1 MDQLLNLYWICYN
14 IASVFDFLITRH
26 LGSSSLTRDQ
36 TSIPCIGRWGLN
48 HWTTREVLHLVFLLA
63 LFSPVLT
70 ILILP
75 ALRGCLSYIYSFWTP
90 RSSITLFH
98 PTWSL
103 GVWLIWTAFTGLPG
117 CLAFSW
123 VRPARGMER
132 KSEGSRLRGENIY
145 SPSSSPSFCRVTIY
159 SLWGLG
165 TRIIVQL
172 LSHVWLLET
181 PWTPISGK

>member
-1 MDQLLNLYWICYN
+1 MGQLLNLYCICYN

-26 LGSSSLTRDQ
+26 LGSSSLTRDW
-36 TSIPCIGRWGLN
+36 TSTLCIGRWSLN
-48 HWTTREVLHLVFLLA
+48 RWTTREVLCLVFLLA
-63 LFSPVLT
+63 FFFSPVLT
-70 ILILP
+70 ILTLP
-75 ALRGCLSYIYSFWTP
+75 VLRCCLSYIYSFWTP

-103 GVWLIWTAFTGLPG
+103 GIWLTWTAFTGLPG

-123 VRPARGMER
+123 VQPARGMER
-132 KSEGSRLRGENIY
+132 KSESRRVRGENIY
-145 SPSSSPSFCRVTIY
+145 SPSSSPSLCRVTNY

-165 TRIIVQL
+165 NRIIVQS

-181 PWTPISGK
+181 SWTSGK

>member
-14 IASVFDFLITRH
+14 IASVFDFLTMRH
-26 LGSSSLTRDQ
+26 LGSSSLTRDW
-36 TSIPCIGRWGLN
+36 TSTPCIGRWSLN
-48 HWTTREVLHLVFLLA
+48 HWTAKVLQLFFLLA
-63 LFSPVLT
+63 FFFSPVLT

-75 ALRGCLSYIYSFWTP
+75 ALRCCLSYIYSFWTP

-98 PTWSL
+98 PTCSL
-103 GVWLIWTAFTGLPG
+103 GVWLTWTAFTKLSG
-117 CLAFSW
+117 CLAFSL
-123 VRPARGMER
+123 VQPTRGMER
-132 KSEGSRLRGENIY
+132 KSEGRRGRSENIY

-165 TRIIVQL
+165 NRIIVQL

-181 PWTPISGK
+181 PWTSGK